1 MTDTIVNLQNLWDRI
16 LAPEG
21 DRVDL
26 AGLAGSSRAYLLAR
40 LEEFRPHPLLVITSS
55 PSEAERFFNDL
66 SFFLRGASLGETVV
80 LFPQWEVLP
89 YDDRSPHPEIVRQ
102 RLTALN
108 RLAGNENL
116 ITITTVRAAIQKVL
130 PKEALSR
137 GSFTLHVGESLEP
150 DLLTEEL
157 IHFGYRQTDLVECP
171 GTFCRRGGI
180 LDLFPPNLDTPL
192 RLDYFGDEIES
203 IRRFSPEN
211 QRSTDPVDSCTILL
225 SREILLD
232 PASMASLHPDGE
244 MQRCPALSQIEEGII
259 PEGIEFYAP
268 LFTPRMATLFDYLPE
283 NTGVVIDQ
291 PAKVEEQAEK
301 FHHEIAERHDIV
313 REQGKAPC
321 AAEELYLDAKDFQA
335 VLETKHRVWF
345 VLSGGEEPQELFFK
359 TESIGGLARPGKSRI
374 TALSE
379 TLQTLRNET
388 DLSIVVRTKGQAERL
403 MEILTEEEGIPCRRI
418 DHLPEVPRPKGAVGI
433 LIAPLSSGFRFP
445 LFGLTLIT
453 EEEIFGIKRSRRP
466 PRQVKEGPFVTR
478 LSDLAEGNFVVHIDH
493 GIGIYRG
500 LREVEVEGSARD
512 LIRIEYAGKDLLYLP
527 PEKLHLMQK
536 YSGSDEHAVQISKL
550 GGTGW
555 EKLKGKIKKSIE
567 EMSRELIELYAER
580 KVAQGTAF
588 SPPDS
593 LFREFEETFEYD
605 ETPDQ
610 ARAIEEVLQDM
621 QKPTPMD
628 RLVCGDVGYGKT
640 EVAIRAAF
648 KAALDGKQTAILVP
662 TTLLARQHAEN
673 FARRFR
679 PFPVEV
685 AMLSRF
691 ANRSEQKVT
700 LEKIKKG
707 ETDILIGTHRLL
719 SRDIAFK
726 NLGLLIID
734 EEQRFGVR
742 HKEKLKQL
750 RKEVDVLTLTA
761 TPIPRTLEMSLL
773 GIRDISIINT
783 PPEDR
788 LSIDTRVVRFSEGI
802 IREACLRELD
812 RGGQIF
818 FVHNRVR
825 DIDRMAER
833 MRRIVPEAR
842 VDVAHGQM
850 EQHHLQEV
858 MNRFLDRE
866 TDLLVTTTII
876 ESGLDIPNANTMLI
890 HQPEMFGL
898 GQLYQLRGRIGRTR
912 HRAYAYLLTRA
923 DRSMT
928 EVARQR
934 LQVIQ
939 ELTELGSGFQLA
951 ARDLEIRGA
960 GNLLGAKQSGFISA
974 VGIDLYMQLIEEVS
988 LKLKGEKREETIEPS
1003 LRIRVSARIPKAYI
1017 REDRLRLDLYRRLA
1031 LLDSNEELYRIA
1043 DEMKDR
1049 FGTPPKEVHN
1059 LLRLAELRILCRK
1072 LRVLEILEQKKGI
1085 RLSFDRET
1093 PVSRE
1098 RIITLLQSAPH
1109 LIHPL
1114 SEYQLEFMKEGESFG
1129 ETWVRMKNFLQE
1141 LI

>member
-1 MTDTIVNLQNLWDRI
+1 MTDRIVNLQDLWNRI
-16 LAPEG
+16 LSPE
-21 DRVDL
+21 RNRIDL
-26 AGLAGSSRAYLLAR
+26 CGLAGSSRTYLLAR

-66 SFFLRGASLGETVV
+66 SFFLSGTSLKGTVS

-102 RLTALN
+102 RLTALD
-108 RLAGNENL
+108 RLVHNDSL
-116 ITITTVRAAIQKVL
+116 MTITTVRAATQKVL
-130 PKEALSR
+130 PKEALSK
-137 GSFTLHVGESLEP
+137 GAFTLHAGESLEP

-180 LDLFPPNLDTPL
+180 IDLFPPNLATPL

-203 IRRFSPEN
+203 IRRFSPED
-211 QRSTDPVDSCTILL
+211 QRSTDPVDSCTIFL

-232 PASMASLHPDGE
+232 PASMASFRLDREEPIA
-244 MQRCPALSQIEEGII
+244 PALSKIKEGII

-268 LFTPRMATLFDYLPE
+268 LFTPHMATLFDYLPE
-283 NTGVVIDQ
+283 NAGVVIDQ
-291 PAKVEEQAEK
+291 PAKVEEQADK
-301 FHHEIAERHDIV
+301 FHREIAER
-313 REQGKAPC
+313 REVTQAQGRSPC
-321 AAEELYLDAKDFQA
+321 AARELYLETEAFQSE
-335 VLETKHRVWF
+335 LEKRRRVRF
-345 VLSGGEEPQELFFK
+345 VLSGEEGQEEFFFK
-359 TESIGGLARPGKSRI
+359 TETIGGLARPGKSRI
-374 TALSE
+374 TALAEALRSRRDE
-379 TLQTLRNET
+379 TA
-388 DLSIVVRTKGQAERL
+388 LSIVVRTGGQADRL
-403 MEILTEEEGIPCRRI
+403 MEVLTGDEQIPCRRY
-418 DHLPEVPRPKGAVGI
+418 DHLLEVPLGKGPVGI

-445 LFGLTLIT
+445 LFGLTVIT
-453 EEEIFGIKRSRRP
+453 EEEIFGIKRTHRP

-478 LSDLAEGNFVVHIDH
+478 LSDLAEGDFVVHADH

-500 LREVEVEGSARD
+500 LREVAIEGSARD
-512 LIRIEYAGKDLLYLP
+512 LIRVEYADRDILYLP

-567 EMSRELIELYAER
+567 EMSRDLIELYAER
-580 KVAQGTAF
+580 KVAQGNAF
-588 SPPDS
+588 SPPGN

-610 ARAIEEVLQDM
+610 ARAIEEVVQDM

-648 KAALDGKQTAILVP
+648 KAVLDGKQVAILVP
-662 TTLLARQHAEN
+662 TTLLARQHAET
-673 FARRFR
+673 FATRLR

-685 AMLSRF
+685 AMVSRF
-691 ANRSEQKVT
+691 ASRREQKVI
-700 LEKIKKG
+700 LEKVQTG
-707 ETDILIGTHRLL
+707 HTDILIGTHRLL
-719 SRDIAFK
+719 SRDIAFHD
-726 NLGLLIID
+726 LGLLVID

-812 RGGQIF
+812 RSGQIF

-825 DIDRMAER
+825 DIDRIAER
-833 MRRIVPEAR
+833 VQRIVPEAR

-850 EQHHLQEV
+850 EKHRLEEV

-866 TDLLVTTTII
+866 TDLLVTTSII

-890 HQPEMFGL
+890 HRPERFGL

-912 HRAYAYLLTRA
+912 HRAYAYLLTQA

-928 EVARQR
+928 AVARQR

-974 VGIDLYMQLIEEVS
+974 VGIDLYLQLIEEVS
-988 LKLKGEKREETIEPS
+988 LKLKGEKREKAIEPS
-1003 LRIRVSARIPKAYI
+1003 LQMRVSARIPKAYV

-1031 LLDSNEELYRIA
+1031 LLDSNEDLYRIA

-1049 FGTPPKEVHN
+1049 FGAPPKDVHN
-1059 LLRLAELRILCRK
+1059 LFRLAELRILCRK
-1072 LRVLEILEQKKGI
+1072 LRVVEVLEQKSGI
-1085 RLSFDRET
+1085 RLTFDRKT
-1093 PVSRE
+1093 PVSQE
-1098 RIITLLQSAPH
+1098 QILTLLQSAPH
-1109 LIHPL
+1109 RIHPK
-1114 SEYQLEFMKEGESFG
+1114 SEYQLEFMKAGESFP
-1129 ETWVRMKNFLQE
+1129 ETWAQIKNFLQE